1 MNRKLRLIYE
11 DMKLN
16 PDDAVFSIGDAV
28 EIINAGSGKTIRD
41 YDTFGITNFKKNPR
55 GDRIFSRNDIEYLK
69 NLRNLNDCGFK
80 LKALKFLVDY
90 LKSKKQ
96 NPVDFIN
103 NFSSYC
109 TRKKYFEKQKK

>member
-1 MNRKLRLIYE
+1 MKYFFSRKLCFLFIFKIDKSNFILYNFIVNRKLRLIYE

-80 LKALKFLVDY
+80 LKL
-90 LKSKKQ
+90 
-96 NPVDFIN
+96 
-103 NFSSYC
+103 
-109 TRKKYFEKQKK
+109 